1 MIKENHTRSV
11 KLPNLSKLTTK
22 ELKNLAI
29 INKIVLNQ
37 FEMDEMLKIVIKR
50 S

>member
-1 MIKENHTRSV
+1 MSEENYTRPI

-29 INKIVLNQ
+29 VNKIVLNQ
-37 FEMDEMLKIVIKR
+37 FEMDRLLKIAATKR
-50 S
+50 